1 MNFEE
6 IYLSYNLDLLID
18 LYENIKYKSFYNGV
32 LDNNTYTSDFINI
45 IIKNIEYT
53 EVCNEDDDSGDEH
66 EYYNYET

>member
-18 LYENIKYKSFYNGV
+18 IYENIKYKSFYNGV
-32 LDNNTYTSDFINI
+32 LDNKTNSSDFVNI
-45 IIKNIEYT
+45 IIKNIEYA
-53 EVCNEDDDSGDEH
+53 EIYNEDDDSGDEH